1 MRIRCSLALFFILV
15 TVVPLTAGTRS
26 EAASVADFY
35 RGKTVDVYV
44 GLSPGGGYST
54 FAQILVHYLGRHIP
68 GNPTVI
74 VKHMP
79 GAGGLK
85 ALNYVYNA
93 AAKDGTVLITP
104 DSGPTR
110 RVVLGIGNTKY
121 DPLKYNW
128 LGGWSESTFV
138 LTVLNTAPVKTLEE
152 AMEKE
157 VILGAIA
164 KGNTSYQNPV
174 LINNTLGTKFKMI
187 PGYRG
192 GARVRL
198 AMEKGEVQGWCGQ
211 YMGWKSRKPEWIREG
226 KLVHLVQLAKKRHPD
241 MQDVP
246 QLTDFA
252 RNEEQRQMFNF
263 VQSGIEDRTLAA
275 PPGVPA
281 DRLAALE
288 KAYMDTLNDPEFRAA
303 AAKKKYD
310 IDPQTREEILAV
322 IKTMMEMPPDLVAK
336 LKAALEVE

>member
-1 MRIRCSLALFFILV
+1 V
-15 TVVPLTAGTRS
+15 
-26 EAASVADFY
+26 E
-35 RGKTVDVYV
+35 VYV

-54 FAQILVHYLGRHIP
+54 FAQILVHHMGRHIP
-68 GNPTVI
+68 GNPNVI

-121 DPLKYNW
+121 DPVKYNW
-128 LGGWSESTFV
+128 LGGWSASTFV

-152 AMEKE
+152 AMETE

-174 LINNTLGTKFKMI
+174 LINNTLGTKFKII

-226 KLVHLVQLAKKRHPD
+226 KLVHLVQLAQKRHPD
-241 MQDVP
+241 MPDVP
-246 QLTDFA
+246 RLTEFA
-252 RNEEQRQMFNF
+252 RNDEQRQMFEF
-263 VQSGIEDRTLAA
+263 VQAGIEDRTLAA

-288 KAYMDTLNDPEFRAA
+288 KAYMDTLNDPEFRAD

-310 IDPQTREEILAV
+310 IDPQTREEILAT
-322 IKTMMEMPPDLVAK
+322 IKTMMAMSPDLVAK
-336 LKAALEVE
+336 LKVALEVED